1 MRFTPLFVFFFC
13 LSNTLLA
20 QNIDDRLQQLN
31 ASLDSLRNRQILVLS
46 QIESVKLEK
55 ARMDLL
61 PLLPALLP
69 GEELVTHS
77 LMALVY
83 AEQYEQPKW
92 VAHLITPDII
102 NGIVGR
108 TNDFR
113 PDPLVKTGSAEERDY
128 FLKKTLTDSTIT
140 YDAFGYDRGHLA
152 PSADFRWSEKALS
165 ESYFY
170 SNMSPQ
176 LPEFNRGI
184 WSELEGALRAYIY
197 RNPTSQLCVVTG
209 PVLRNDLPVIPRSIN
224 QVSIPEK
231 FWKVALDLKQKR
243 AIGFVI
249 PNQVAAY
256 PLASFAVSID
266 EVEQLSGIDFFPVL
280 EDSLENRLEKQ
291 VNKGLW
297 LVPTAAGD
305 TEPIVG
311 STLPP
316 GHFNT
321 VQARLYMGRSEDF
334 RVVGKVVSTRVSRK
348 GNIIMNLDQQ
358 YPNEIFSL
366 FIRKEDLV
374 NFPYDPIATWKNK
387 MVVVK
392 GKILNLSGTPTMYLS
407 RDQQMREYGPS
418 GK

>member
-1 MRFTPLFVFFFC
+1 MRFTFFFAIFFNFFIV
-13 LSNTLLA
+13 LAA
-20 QNIDDRLQQLN
+20 QNFEDRLQQLN
-31 ASLDSLRNRQILVLS
+31 ASLDSLRNRQTLIMN
-46 QIESVKLEK
+46 QIELVKLEK
-55 ARMDLL
+55 ARADLL
-61 PLLPALLP
+61 PLLPVLLE
-69 GEELVTHS
+69 GEELVIHS
-77 LMALVY
+77 MMALVY

-113 PDPLVKTGSAEERDY
+113 PDPLIKTGSAEEQDY
-128 FLKKTLTDSTIT
+128 FLKKILADSSIT

-197 RNPTSQLCVVTG
+197 RNPNTQLCIVTG
-209 PVLRNDLPVIPRSIN
+209 PVLRENLPVISRSLN

-249 PNQVAAY
+249 PNQAAAY
-256 PLASFAVSID
+256 PLSTYAVSID
-266 EVEQLSGIDFFPVL
+266 EVERLSGIDFFPVL

-291 VNKGLW
+291 INKGLW
-297 LVPTAAGD
+297 LVSSAAGD
-305 TEPIVG
+305 AEPVLG
-311 STLPP
+311 SALPP

-321 VQARLYMGRSEDF
+321 VQAKLYMGRSEDF
-334 RVVGKVVSTRVSRK
+334 KVVGKVVSTRVSRK
-348 GNIIMNLDQQ
+348 GNVIMNLDQQ

-366 FIRKEDLV
+366 FIRKEDLA

-387 MVVVK
+387 TIVVK

-407 RDQQMREYGPS
+407 RDQQMREFGPS